1 MSKQANPTVIGGF
14 VLGAIALLVAAIL
27 LFGGTQLFTERA
39 TYIVYFP
46 GSVKGLR
53 VGASVN
59 FRGVSI
65 GQVTD
70 IRVLYHSADQSMQIP
85 VVLEIQPD
93 RITVIG
99 EEEVVEQQDD
109 LDRLIQLGMRAQLQM
124 ESMVTG
130 LLFINVDFHPD
141 TEVVLMDETG
151 LHPEMPAI
159 PSSME
164 QIEQTVGDVLRDAPQ
179 LIADLTELL
188 SGISDSFSRNRGNFD
203 NIFADLAAMTDR
215 LENAGPAIDR
225 LVDDSAE
232 TFAAIRN
239 SASNVDAI
247 LKANKEPLSAAITNL
262 QETAAS
268 VQRMADQVNNMM
280 AENRDGLRDFT
291 TTGLYEITGL
301 AQDAQRMVDQITR
314 VTEEL
319 ERDPSRFLFGDR
331 TEGVSAE

>member
-1 MSKQANPTVIGGF
+1 MSKQANPTLIGGF
-14 VLGAIALLVAAIL
+14 VLGAVALLVAAIL
-27 LFGGTQLFTERA
+27 LFGGTQLFTKQE
-39 TYIVYFP
+39 TYVVYFP

-53 VGASVN
+53 AGASVN
-59 FRGVSI
+59 FRGVTI

-70 IRVLYHSADQSMQIP
+70 IKVLYHSADRSMQIP
-85 VVLEIQPD
+85 VVVEIQPD
-93 RITVIG
+93 RITVVG
-99 EEEVVEQQDD
+99 DEQVVEQEDD
-109 LDRLIQLGMRAQLQM
+109 LKRLIDLGLRAQLQM

-141 TEVVLMDETG
+141 TEVTLVDEVG

-164 QIEQTVGDVLRDAPQ
+164 QIEQSVTDLMRDAPQ
-179 LIADLTELL
+179 LVADLTDLL
-188 SGISDSFSRNRGNFD
+188 SGISESFAGNRDNLD

-215 LENAGPAIDR
+215 MESAGPALDR
-225 LVDDSAE
+225 LVDDSGE
-232 TFAAIRN
+232 TFAAIR
-239 SASNVDAI
+239 SVAGNVDEI
-247 LKANKEPLSAAITNL
+247 LEANKESLSAAITNL
-262 QETAAS
+262 QETAGS

-280 AENRDGLRDFT
+280 VENREGLRDFT